1 MLRLGACRT
10 KIFKHELQ
18 RALLAPHMVFG
29 KIRDVDAL
37 AIDERRL
44 LALAPSQNVNAR
56 VQAVKLKLQVLP
68 LLADLPRIT
77 AANAV
82 RRKERLGIS
91 HAVRL
96 QKLDLRHHLLRN
108 LLGCK
113 FQLDVENRHEIL
125 FRQHL
130 CRISLHSLTE
140 GSNVRRAKRKP
151 RRLRVAAKAQKMLP
165 AGRKSFKH
173 VEAAYAAARPLAD
186 AVFFRDDDRRT
197 VIALDDARGHD
208 ADDAGM
214 PAFSMKHEHMRLLDV
229 NLLDLFFCRL
239 QDLLLHGLTLA
250 IRRIKLLRN
259 RLRFLPILRQ
269 EQFDAA
275 QRGRQASR
283 RIEPRREHE
292 ADMSGR
298 DLLLLEFRH
307 SEKRLNTRTLRFL
320 QDAQTLL
327 HDLPIFLE
335 ERHNVG
341 DRAQGDDV
349 KIAREGLA
357 AHFLP
362 KRLAEL
368 ERHAHARD
376 VLVGI

>member
-1 MLRLGACRT
+1 M
-10 KIFKHELQ
+10 
-18 RALLAPHMVFG
+18 
-29 KIRDVDAL
+29 
-37 AIDERRL
+37 
-44 LALAPSQNVNAR
+44 
-56 VQAVKLKLQVLP
+56 LP

-96 QKLDLRHHLLRN
+96 QKLDLRHQLLRN

-140 GSNVRRAKRKP
+140 GSDVRRAKRKP

-214 PAFSMKHEHMRLLDV
+214 PAFSMKHEHMRSLDV

-259 RLRFLPILRQ
+259 RLRFLPVLRQ

-292 ADMSGR
+292 ADMSCR
-298 DLLLLEFRH
+298 DLLLLEFCH
-307 SEKRLNTRTLRFL
+307 SEKRLNTQTLRFL

-327 HDLPIFLE
+327 HDLPILPE
-335 ERHNVG
+335 ERHDIG

-362 KRLAEL
+362 KRLAEF